1 MKLKIKQ
8 PKVVK
13 RLIEAFEEAKNQ
25 QDARAMAD
33 IAIQI
38 ENVQRSE
45 DY

>member
-1 MKLKIKQ
+1 MKLKQ
-8 PKVVK
+8 RKVVK
-13 RLIEAFEEAKNQ
+13 RLIEAYDMAKTLKDYN
-25 QDARAMAD
+25 AMAN